1 MIDKALL
8 TSYIVL
14 IIAPICTYFGFS
26 EAFSSALAGAIA
38 GLIMLY
44 IVIKNEQHPS
54 DLFSGNE
61 TIDEEEYDGED
72 AAL

>member
-14 IIAPICTYFGFS
+14 VIAPICTYFGFS
-26 EAFSSALAGAIA
+26 EAFSSALAGVIA

-54 DLFSGNE
+54 DLFSE
-61 TIDEEEYDGED
+61 TEELEEEGYDGED
-72 AAL
+72 DTL